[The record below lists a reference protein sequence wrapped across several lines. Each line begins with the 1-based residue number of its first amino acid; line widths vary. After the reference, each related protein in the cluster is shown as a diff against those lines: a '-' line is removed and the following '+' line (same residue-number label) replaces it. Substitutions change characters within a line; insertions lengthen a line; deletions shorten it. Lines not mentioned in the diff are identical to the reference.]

1 MEEVIFERGPKGE
14 REGRSCADSRCGG
27 GVGDIPAEGT
37 MGAKALWLRAWV
49 GIRVSVKRVE
59 GDEARGHRGPWPV
72 EEFGFQLAPW
82 ESWEDINRGKMRS
95 DF

>member
-1 MEEVIFERGPKGE
+1 MELCRQQVWTWVGGYSGRGHFAV
-14 REGRSCADSRCGG
+14 S
-27 GVGDIPAEGT
+27 
-37 MGAKALWLRAWV
+37 AKALWLRTWV
-49 GIRVSVKRVE
+49 GVRVSVKRVE

-72 EEFGFQLAPW
+72 EEFGFHLAPW

>member
-1 MEEVIFERGPKGE
+1 MR
-14 REGRSCADSRCGG
+14 
-27 GVGDIPAEGT
+27 T
-37 MGAKALWLRAWV
+37 WV
-49 GIRVSVKRVE
+49 GVRVSVKRVE

-72 EEFGFQLAPW
+72 EEFGFHLAPW